1 MKSSSLASVLLISCL
16 ISMVSLFCYGSD
28 NKPTLIVFSADWC
41 SFCQKAKHD
50 INNDNE
56 LSEIVKHY
64 YVVIADFDVDK
75 DLVDGYNVKTIPTF
89 VVITGNVVTKKVG
102 YNGVKDLTKFLK

>member
-1 MKSSSLASVLLISCL
+1 MKNSNLASVLLISCL
-16 ISMVSLFCYGSD
+16 ISIASVFCYASD

-41 SFCQKAKHD
+41 AFCQKAKHD

-56 LSEIVKHY
+56 LSEIVKNY
-64 YVVIADFDVDK
+64 YVVTADFDVDK

-89 VVITGNVVTKKVG
+89 VVITGNVVTKKVC
-102 YNGVKDLTKFLK
+102 YNGVNDLTKILK

>member
-16 ISMVSLFCYGSD
+16 ISMVSLFSYASD

-41 SFCQKAKHD
+41 SFCQKTKHD
-50 INNDNE
+50 MNNDNE

-64 YVVIADFDVDK
+64 YVVTADFDVDK
-75 DLVDGYNVKTIPTF
+75 ELVDGYNVKTIPTF
-89 VVITGNVVTKKVG
+89 VVINGNVVTKKVG